1 MIKFITILAFSLL
14 ILCCFIW
21 LILNFYL
28 TIKLRKK
35 KKHYVRDIV
44 SSAPEKYRKTAKMLI
59 DTNMSWLFA
68 SSAGH
73 IWYSYVALRFIWKIP
88 RSEINRW
95 HLEIKGIFSSDYRL
109 YQILN
114 FLINIWF
121 SCLMWI
127 FIFMGMKELEL
138 Y

>member
-1 MIKFITILAFSLL
+1 MIKFITIASALFMVLFG
-14 ILCCFIW
+14 FIW

-35 KKHYVRDIV
+35 KKHYIRDIV

-73 IWYSYVALRFIWKIP
+73 IWYSYVAFRFIWKIP
-88 RSEINRW
+88 KSEINQW
-95 HLEIKGIFSSDYRL
+95 HREIKRIFSSDYRL

-121 SCLMWI
+121 SCLIWV
-127 FIFMGMKELEL
+127 FIFVGMKELEL